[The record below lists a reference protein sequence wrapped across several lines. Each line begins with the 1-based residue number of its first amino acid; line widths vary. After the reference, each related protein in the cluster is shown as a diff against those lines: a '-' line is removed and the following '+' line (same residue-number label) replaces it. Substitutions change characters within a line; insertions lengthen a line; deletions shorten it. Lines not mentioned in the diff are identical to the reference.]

1 MSSRA
6 EMLCFIY
13 IYMLV
18 WGNSVYERRI
28 TMKDKLTVGGQA
40 VIEGVM
46 MRGPKLVATAVR
58 EPSGEIKVKVDPV
71 SSIND
76 KYPILK
82 KPMLRGVVALGE
94 SLVLGLKSLSYS
106 AQMAGEEDEQLSD
119 KELAMTIL
127 FSLGLAVLLF
137 VIIPTAAAKYLHSA
151 TSDPM
156 VLNLLE
162 GVLRL
167 AIFMVYIYGI
177 SRLKDIKRVFQYHG
191 AEHKTIHAYEAGV
204 ELTVENVQKFS
215 TLHPRCGT
223 AFLLIVMVVSIIMFA
238 FLGWPD
244 LWVRILSRVVLLPV
258 VAGISYEIIRYA
270 GKTTNPIMHLAILP
284 GLWLQKIT
292 TNQPEDDMVEVAIK
306 SLEAVTVEEEVTA
319 AVKAETEPAEN
330 ILPLE
335 S

>member
-1 MSSRA
+1 
-6 EMLCFIY
+6 MLCFIY
-13 IYMLV
+13 IYMVIL
-18 WGNSVYERRI
+18 GNSVSERRI
-28 TMKDKLTVGGQA
+28 TLKNKLMVGGQA

-58 EPSGEIKVKVDPV
+58 EPSGEITVKVDPV
-71 SSIND
+71 SSLGER
-76 KYPILK
+76 YPILK

-119 KELAMTIL
+119 KELAMTML

-137 VIIPTAAAKYLHSA
+137 VIIPTAAAKYLHAAA
-151 TSDPM
+151 TDP
-156 VLNLLE
+156 VILNLLE
-162 GVLRL
+162 GGLRL
-167 AIFMVYIYGI
+167 AIFMIYIYGI

-244 LWVRILSRVVLLPV
+244 LWLRILSRVILLPV

-270 GKTTNPIMHLAILP
+270 GRTTNPIMHMAILP

-292 TNQPEDDMVEVAIK
+292 TNQPDDSMVEVAIR
-306 SLEAVTVEEEVTA
+306 SLEAVTVEEKVAEAVPA
-319 AVKAETEPAEN
+319 AAGTEAAEHVV
-330 ILPLE
+330 PLE